1 MKIKNIKLQNFKFH
15 NSLDFNINKNCLI
28 YGENGTGK
36 SSIYKALY
44 SNFYYFKDKKIA
56 SNTDDAINVADKFLH
71 RDFRSEDL
79 KVDIDFDNEKS
90 INRMNN
96 TLENSELLHNQ
107 TIYLCDEK
115 VLRKI
120 VAINMDFYSLVKNE
134 LVKHFSPLD
143 DFLIYQSLEDK
154 LRRLPNK
161 EERIP
166 RELLEIRVEL
176 NRKFKEIFYD
186 YIPVDEVNKI
196 IKKHLREDSFEI
208 EFIIEDA
215 KILNKKLTPPKISLK
230 VKGVDDKND
239 FSNHF
244 NEGKLK
250 LISIAIY
257 FALAKKYE
265 VEDSNLKLLVLDDF
279 LTSLDMA
286 NRKLIIQYILDN
298 DNFGDY
304 QKIILTHNLQFYNM
318 IVRLLK
324 SRSETEDW
332 DIKNIFLHK
341 EDRGEIAII
350 KEKEVDYLYR
360 AKKEMING
368 EFHSSGNYLRKEFE
382 RIVHEFKK
390 ILEIGKTEKLQNMID
405 ALKSNDTI
413 FSAEPHELLNKIN
426 SYVPNLLGILN
437 GSMDDERKI
446 TKVKELLEIVKA
458 LIDDTKCDLTDMKM
472 TLTKVEFYR
481 NILFNPSSHSDEEIE
496 VYRKECLSSIQL
508 LEELNSVLGN
518 LK

>member
-1 MKIKNIKLQNFKFH
+1 MKIENIKIKNFKFH
-15 NSLDFNINKNCLI
+15 YRLKFNINKNCLI

-44 SNFYYFKDKKIA
+44 SNFYYFKDKKIV
-56 SNTDDAINVADKFLH
+56 SNTVDVADKFLH

-79 KVDIDFDNEKS
+79 KVDIDFDNETF
-90 INRMNN
+90 INRVNN

-120 VAINMDFYSLVKNE
+120 VSMDFYSLVKDE
-134 LVKHFSPLD
+134 LVKHFNKLD
-143 DFLIYQSLEDK
+143 DFLIYQPLEDK
-154 LRRLPNK
+154 LRRLT
-161 EERIP
+161 EERVP
-166 RELLEIRVEL
+166 REILETRVEL
-176 NRKFKEIFYD
+176 NRKFQESFEE

-196 IKKHLREDSFEI
+196 IKENLREDFEI
-208 EFIIEDA
+208 EFVIEDA
-215 KILNKKLTPPKISLK
+215 KILNKKLIPPKISLK
-230 VKGVDDKND
+230 VKGIDDKND

-244 NEGKLK
+244 NEAKLK

-265 VEDSNLKLLVLDDF
+265 TDSDLKLLVLDDF

-286 NRKLIIQYILDN
+286 NRKLIMWYILDN
-298 DNFGDY
+298 FGEY

-318 IVRLLK
+318 LIKLLK
-324 SRSETEDW
+324 IRNENSQW

-341 EDRGEIAII
+341 GHRGEISII

-368 EFHSSGNYLRKEFE
+368 EYHSSGNYLRKEFE
-382 RIVHEFKK
+382 RIVHEFKQ

-405 ALKSNDTI
+405 ALKSNNII
-413 FSAEPHELLNKIN
+413 FSAEPHELLNQIN
-426 SYVPNLLGILN
+426 RYVPNLLGILN
-437 GSMDDERKI
+437 SAMSDENKVF
-446 TKVKELLEIVKA
+446 KVKELLGKIDD
-458 LIDDTKCDLTDMKM
+458 LIDDKKCDLTDMKM

-496 VYRKECLSSIQL
+496 VYRKECLSSIEL
-508 LEELNSVLGN
+508 LEELNMVLNN
-518 LK
+518 LKA